1 MGFGRVRHYWVTE
14 QQQCIY
20 YIWIYIYVHILYMY
34 LYNIYIYIY
43 LTEKASSRII
53 GRIHPICGGRKRE
66 ESYRTG
72 RGH

>member
-1 MGFGRVRHYWVTE
+1 MF
-14 QQQCIY
+14 IY
-20 YIWIYIYVHILYMY
+20 YICIYI
-34 LYNIYIYIY
+34 IYIY